1 MSSRGAQPGRNDP
14 CPCGSGQKF
23 KRCCGAKPVASLAP
37 AVSDPRAIG
46 ELVALVE
53 QDRLDEAERRVSAL
67 LATQPNVGMLWKIL
81 GVTLMRQG
89 KDAIAALT
97 RTVALMPRDAEAH
110 RNLGAALHDRG
121 RWAESLASLDRAR
134 ALAPLDVDSQ
144 LDAADAMR
152 GLGRARD
159 SIPLYQ
165 DVLRRDPQRAEAQN
179 NLGNAYLEVGKHSE
193 AERCYRLALSRRP
206 DDAQILGNLANALR
220 QLGRLDEALAIGRQ
234 SIAVNPDLSVAHN
247 IVGLTLAALGRRE
260 EAVAN
265 FREAIARAPDFVD
278 AHNNLGSV
286 LRELGERSEA
296 VAVCRRAIAI
306 DPRNADSHCNLGTVL
321 FELRRIDEAAA
332 CFQAALA
339 LRPDFARAHLSLGL
353 VLRQL
358 RRPVEA
364 EASCQAALRV
374 DANYMEALSLLGELR
389 ADRGEFQQAEALF
402 WRAIEIN
409 PGSSFAY
416 ASIATHRKMTS
427 ADSHWLKGA
436 EALLNRTLPL
446 DQSIS
451 LNYALGK
458 YYDDVGRFDDAFGR
472 YRAANELGKR
482 LGPAYD
488 NAEFAR
494 RVDQLIRRVDAP
506 FLHACR
512 AVSSASALPVFIVG
526 MPRSGTSLA
535 EQILA
540 SHPAVIGAG
549 ELTYWHAAVN
559 ALGGDDL
566 ERALDAQC
574 VRAMGEEYLERVTAL
589 AGRALRVVDK
599 MPANF
604 LYAGLIHA
612 LFPEARI
619 IHMQRD
625 PIDTCLSIYFQNFFN
640 MGRYKN
646 DLRDLAQYYGEYR
659 RIAAHWRAL
668 LPAAALLEVP
678 YEGLIDDQEGWTRR
692 MVAFVGLPW
701 DARCL
706 AFHETERVVITA
718 SKWQV
723 RQKISRASIGRWRN
737 YEHHVGPLRELIG
750 DGAET

>member
-1 MSSRGAQPGRNDP
+1 MSSQGARPGRNDP

-23 KRCCGAKPVASLAP
+23 KHCCGAKPVASLAP

-89 KDAIAALT
+89 KDAVAALT

-165 DVLRRDPQRAEAQN
+165 DALRRDPQRAEAQN

-206 DDAQILGNLANALR
+206 GDAQILGNLANALR
-220 QLGRLDEALAIGRQ
+220 QLNRLDEALSIGRQ

-260 EAVAN
+260 EAVAS
-265 FREAIARAPDFVD
+265 FREAIARAPDLVD

-296 VAVCRRAIAI
+296 AAVCRRAIAI

-389 ADRGEFQQAEALF
+389 ADRGEFEQAEALF

-416 ASIATHRKMTS
+416 ASISIHRKMTG
-427 ADSHWLKGA
+427 ADSRWLTGA

-549 ELTYWHAAVN
+549 ELTYWNAAVN
-559 ALGGDDL
+559 ALGGDAL

-646 DLRDLAQYYGEYR
+646 DLRHLAQYYGEYR

-750 DGAET
+750 EGAEA